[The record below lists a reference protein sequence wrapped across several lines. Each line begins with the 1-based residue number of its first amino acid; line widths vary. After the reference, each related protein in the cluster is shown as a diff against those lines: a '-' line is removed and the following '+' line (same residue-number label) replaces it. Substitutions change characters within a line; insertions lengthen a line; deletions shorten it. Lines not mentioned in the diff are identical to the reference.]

1 MLNKAK
7 ELHQQMIEWRRDI
20 HMHPELGFEEVRT
33 SAKVAEIMKGL
44 GYRVK
49 TGVGK
54 TGVVAELGD
63 SKPIVGIRADMD
75 ALPIVEANDVPY
87 KSQNEGV
94 MHACGHDAHTSI
106 AMAVATILKNEE
118 MPGTVRFLFQPS
130 EEKEDE
136 EGISGAPRMIE
147 DGAAD
152 DLDAVLALH
161 VDSNEKTGQ
170 VQISDDVSAAGVDTF
185 YGTVIG
191 QGGHGST
198 PEKVIDPI
206 LITGHVILALH
217 SIVSRRLWPFDPA
230 VISIGSVNGGMIDNV
245 IPEKVELT
253 GTIRFLEPHVQEK
266 LHEEIERAFQIAK
279 TMGGDYKLKIVRG
292 YPPMH
297 NNTEIVNLMKE
308 VTGELIG
315 PENAVQP
322 PPQLGAEDFGFFMQ
336 QAPGAMFMLGCRF
349 EDDVRRHHDP
359 RFDVNEECLPIG
371 AAILA
376 ETALRYMRNY
386 NNK

>member
-1 MLNKAK
+1 MLEKAK
-7 ELHQQMIEWRRDI
+7 ELHQQMIDWRRDF

-63 SKPIVGIRADMD
+63 KKPIVGIRADMD
-75 ALPIVEANDVPY
+75 ALPILEANDVPY
-87 KSQNEGV
+87 KSKNEGV

-106 AMAVATILKNEE
+106 ALAVATLLKDTDL
-118 MPGTVRFLFQPS
+118 PGTVRFLFQPS
-130 EEKEDE
+130 EEKEDK

-152 DLDAVLALH
+152 DLDAVIALH
-161 VDSNEKTGQ
+161 VDANEKTGL

-230 VISIGSVNGGMIDNV
+230 VVSIGSVNGGMIDNV

-253 GTIRFLEPHVQEK
+253 GTMRFLETHVQEK
-266 LHEEIERAFQIAK
+266 LHEEIERAFQIAR
-279 TMGGDYKLKIVRG
+279 TMGGDYKLKIVKG

-297 NNTEIVNLMKE
+297 NNTEIVNLMNK
-308 VTGELIG
+308 VAGDLIG
-315 PENAVQP
+315 ADNVVLP

-336 QAPGAMFMLGCRF
+336 KAPGAMFMLGCRF
-349 EDDVRRHHDP
+349 EGDVRRHHDP
-359 RFDVNEECLPIG
+359 RFDVNEECLPTG
-371 AAILA
+371 ASILA
-376 ETALRYMRNY
+376 ETALRYMRQY
-386 NNK
+386 QK